1 MRRALAWT
9 LFALSVAWGGA
20 ILAAPFDIPFLSL
33 PVYLAGG
40 MLCHQDPAR
49 SFVLD
54 GHQLPVCARCTGLH
68 LAVPF
73 GLLGLLLWRAR
84 RAEAAPD
91 ARAIAAASAPAASGT
106 APATTLSSPVTPFAV
121 KPSTPT
127 PAAGTPSAVAC
138 PAPPVDLSASP
149 PDPIRWWRGT
159 LMMAALPTALSV
171 LLEWAGGPTS
181 AVSRSLT
188 AAPLGATTGALLAA
202 AALGLDGGRH
212 AARLLHLPSRI
223 GPQPRESAAGPAG
236 DDRGQR

>member
-9 LFALSVAWGGA
+9 LFALSAAWGGA

-54 GHQLPVCARCTGLH
+54 GHQLPLCARCTGLH

-73 GLLGLLLWRAR
+73 GVLGLLLWRAR
-84 RAEAAPD
+84 RAVAPSAAPPD
-91 ARAIAAASAPAASGT
+91 A
-106 APATTLSSPVTPFAV
+106 
-121 KPSTPT
+121 
-127 PAAGTPSAVAC
+127 
-138 PAPPVDLSASP
+138 
-149 PDPIRWWRGT
+149 IRWWRGT
-159 LMMAALPTALSV
+159 LMVAALPTALSV

-223 GPQPRESAAGPAG
+223 GPRPRESAAGPV
-236 DDRGQR
+236 DTDRGQR